1 MKTLAQLA
9 AELNVSK
16 STIYR
21 TIHQNGFRT
30 IQQGNKKLIDESAE
44 QAIVEVLKGKTIQT
58 EQFKNDSETTQ
69 NDSERFSLNG
79 TESKMIDVLKAQ
91 IADKDNQISLLQ
103 SQITELKADKAKL
116 NERLDMA
123 ETNISNLTTA
133 LTAAQALH
141 GMDKQQAAIE
151 VKQVNDSEPAEQET
165 QNQPPQ
171 KHSFFQRLFKRS
183 KNN

>member
-1 MKTLAQLA
+1 MKTLSQLA

-30 IQQGNKKLIDESAE
+30 VQQGNKKLIDELVE
-44 QAIVEVLKGKTIQT
+44 QAIVEALKSKTVQT
-58 EQFKNDSETTQ
+58 EQFTNDSKIVQ
-69 NDSERFSLNG
+69 NNSEQLSPNG
-79 TESKMIDVLKAQ
+79 AESKMIDVLKAQ

-103 SQITELKADKAKL
+103 SQITELKADKTKL

-151 VKQVNDSEPAEQET
+151 VKQANDIEPSESET
-165 QNQPPQ
+165 QDQTPQ
-171 KHSFFQRLFKRS
+171 KQSFFQRLFKRS
-183 KNN
+183 KKN